1 MTVFWLVAVCL
12 TFAALLFVLPP
23 LLRRESTVEDID
35 HDRLNISVYQNQLTE
50 LEQDLA
56 RGVITREHYDRAR
69 TEIERRLLEDVP
81 NAVAPSVRTPPVPS
95 GSRVAAGILAIG
107 LPVAALVIYSLLG
120 RPDAIEGR
128 VAVADAG
135 SVASEA
141 GESAEHPDSGQQIE
155 AMIEQ
160 LMVRLEAEPDN
171 LEGWLMLARSLR
183 FVRRHNEAADAFER
197 AMPIMANNAELLAD
211 YADTLAIANGSVLEG
226 KPIQVVERALAIDPR
241 NVQALWLKGTYD
253 YEKGDYIK
261 ALTSWR
267 QIQQLVPPGS
277 EDAQSMANNIAE
289 VEARIR
295 ASGQDVPA
303 AQSLPAAAVAT
314 GPATVTGRVQLDPNL
329 ASQASGDDTVFI
341 FARAAQ
347 GPKMPLA
354 ILRKQVSE
362 LPVDFQLDETMAMM
376 PAMSLANYREVVI
389 GARISKTGNATPQSG
404 DLQGQ
409 SEIVQVGAKDVSITI
424 NSVVP

>member
-1 MTVFWLVAVCL
+1 MTVFWLVAICL

-23 LLRRESTVEDID
+23 LLRREPAAEDID
-35 HDRLNISVYQNQLTE
+35 HDRHNVTVYQNQLAE

-56 RGVITREHYDRAR
+56 RGVINQEQHDRAR

-81 NAVAPSVRTPPVPS
+81 GGATAVRAAVPQ
-95 GSRVAAGILAIG
+95 GGGRVAAGMIAIG
-107 LPVAALVIYSLLG
+107 LPAAALLIYALLG
-120 RPDAIEGR
+120 TPEAIEGR
-128 VAVADAG
+128 VPVADAD
-135 SVASEA
+135 AA
-141 GESAEHPDSGQQIE
+141 AEGVDHPDTGQQIE

-183 FVRRHNEAADAFER
+183 FVRRHDQAADAFER
-197 AMPIMANNAELLAD
+197 ALPIMTNNAELLAD
-211 YADTLAIANGSVLEG
+211 YADTLAMASGGNLDG
-226 KPIQVVERALAIDPR
+226 KPIELINRALAADPR
-241 NVQALWLKGTYD
+241 NIQALWLKGTHEF
-253 YEKGDYIK
+253 EKGDYVN

-267 QIQQLVPPGS
+267 RIQQIVPPGS

-295 ASGQDVPA
+295 AAGMEVPA
-303 AQSLPAAAVAT
+303 VEPLPAAVAA
-314 GPATVTGRVQLDPNL
+314 GPASVTGRVQLDPTL
-329 ASQASGDDTVFI
+329 AAQANPNDTVFI

-376 PAMSLANYREVVI
+376 PAMSLANYREVVV
-389 GARISKTGNATPQSG
+389 GARISKSGNATPQSG

-409 SEIVQVGAKDVSITI
+409 SENVQVGATGISITI

>member
-23 LLRRESTVEDID
+23 LLRREPDAEDLD
-35 HDRLNISVYQNQLTE
+35 HDRLNVGVYQNQLTE

-56 RGVITREHYDRAR
+56 RGVISKEHYDRTR

-81 NAVAPSVRTPPVPS
+81 NAAATSARAPSVPH
-95 GSRVAAGILAIG
+95 GGRVAAGILAIG
-107 LPVAALVIYSLLG
+107 LPVAALLIYSLLG

-128 VAVADAG
+128 VPVADAG
-135 SVASEA
+135 SAAV
-141 GESAEHPDSGQQIE
+141 ESAEHPDSGQQIE

-160 LMVRLEAEPDN
+160 LMVRLEAEPEN

-211 YADTLAIANGSVLEG
+211 YADTLAIANNSILEG
-226 KPIQVVERALAIDPR
+226 KPIQIVERALSIDPR

-253 YEKGDYIK
+253 FEKSDYVK

-277 EDAQSMANNIAE
+277 EDAQSMARNIAE

-295 ASGQDVPA
+295 AAGQEVPA
-303 AQSLPAAAVAT
+303 AQPLPATAVAA

-329 ASQASGDDTVFI
+329 ASQASGNDTVFI

-362 LPVDFQLDETMAMM
+362 LPVEFQLDETMAMM
-376 PAMSLANYREVVI
+376 PAMSLANYREVVV

-409 SEIVQVGAKDVSITI
+409 SEIIQVGAKDVSITI

>member
-23 LLRRESTVEDID
+23 LLRREPAADDLD
-35 HDRLNISVYQNQLTE
+35 HDRLNITVYQNQLAE

-56 RGVITREHYDRAR
+56 RGVITQDQYNRTH

-81 NAVAPSVRTPPVPS
+81 KATIASAPAVTAQSS
-95 GSRVAAGILAIG
+95 GRVTAGIIAIG
-107 LPVAALVIYSLLG
+107 LPVAAILIYSVLG
-120 RPDAIEGR
+120 KPEAIEGR
-128 VAVADAG
+128 VPVADA
-135 SVASEA
+135 ADAA

-211 YADTLAIANGSVLEG
+211 YADTLAMANGGILDG
-226 KPIQVVERALAIDPR
+226 KPIELINRAVAVDPR

-253 YEKGDYIK
+253 YEKGDYVK

-295 ASGQDVPA
+295 AAGQDVPA
-303 AQSLPAAAVAT
+303 AEPLPVAAAAA
-314 GPATVTGRVQLDPNL
+314 GPATVTGRVQLDPSL
-329 ASQASGDDTVFI
+329 AAQASPDDIVFI

-362 LPVDFQLDETMAMM
+362 LPVEFQLDETMAMM
-376 PAMSLANYREVVI
+376 PAMSLANYREVIV
-389 GARISKTGNATPQSG
+389 GARISKSGDATPQRG

-409 SEIVQVGAKDVSITI
+409 SEIVQVGSKDVSIII

>member
-1 MTVFWLVAVCL
+1 MTVFWLVAICL

-23 LLRRESTVEDID
+23 LLRREPAAQEDID
-35 HDRLNISVYQNQLTE
+35 HDRLNITVYQNQLAE

-56 RGVITREHYDRAR
+56 RGVITQEQHDRTR

-81 NAVAPSVRTPPVPS
+81 SGATVARAVSTPPN
-95 GSRVAAGILAIG
+95 GGRVAAGIIAIG
-107 LPVAALVIYSLLG
+107 LPVTAFLIYTQLG
-120 RPDAIEGR
+120 KPEAIEGR
-128 VAVADAG
+128 VPVAEVG
-135 SVASEA
+135 SVA
-141 GESAEHPDSGQQIE
+141 GESAEHPDTGQQIE
-155 AMIEQ
+155 AMINQ

-211 YADTLAIANGSVLEG
+211 YADTAAIANGNVLEG
-226 KPIQVVERALAIDPR
+226 KPIQLVERALVVDPR
-241 NVQALWLKGTYD
+241 NVQALWLKGTYEF
-253 YEKGDYIK
+253 EKGDYVK

-277 EDAQSMANNIAE
+277 EDAQSMASNIAE

-295 ASGQDVPA
+295 AAGQALPA
-303 AQSLPAAAVAT
+303 AEPLLPAAAVAA
-314 GPATVTGRVQLDPNL
+314 GPATVMGRVQLDPNL
-329 ASQASGDDTVFI
+329 ASQVGANDTVFI

-354 ILRKQVSE
+354 ILRKQVGD

-376 PAMSLANYREVVI
+376 PAMSLANYREVVV
-389 GARISKTGNATPQSG
+389 GARISKSGNATPQSG

-409 SEIVQVGAKDVSITI
+409 SEIVQVGSKDVSIII